1 MDDALTTIFSAL
13 GHSDSTIKNNST
25 EISTGMECVRIGSG
39 DEILSERPDAK
50 NRDVNHC
57 QIRPNHRT
65 EHLSGSDGTR
75 PNVPGSMFFALARAL
90 FLNHGQDSSLAL
102 ALVAWGE
109 EHEPKAV
116 QFIADN
122 VGDMDKVRRG
132 LGGLARAWIKQDE
145 QEFMMHVAE
154 DEPAWQAL
162 TPYVERR
169 PIPEWMGWADR
180 YRKFKLDDLD
190 RKVIERV
197 RSEMDRER
205 EAIALHG

>member
-1 MDDALTTIFSAL
+1 MAETFEQKLKRRLESQDPEPTAP
-13 GHSDSTIKNNST
+13 GPGDSPRAPMAPT
-25 EISTGMECVRIGSG
+25 EPI
-39 DEILSERPDAK
+39 
-50 NRDVNHC
+50 
-57 QIRPNHRT
+57 
-65 EHLSGSDGTR
+65 
-75 PNVPGSMFFALARAL
+75 FFALARAL

-116 QFIADN
+116 QFIAAN
-122 VGDMDKVRRG
+122 VTDMDKVRRG

-190 RKVIERV
+190 RKVSERV

-205 EAIALHG
+205 AAIIACG